1 MPCSHRRRGSW
12 LSEAFIL
19 AFLLTIASPASA
31 DDCSPQASPD
41 AAQIFARRTAFNEAI
56 AAKDIEAVA
65 DLLAERVVLVTGTD
79 SIVFTG
85 REAQLAT
92 WRDDFGD
99 GRRAVYVRTPDCIR
113 VFGVTPIAL
122 EYGRWRGEREA
133 DRENFAIGRY
143 SAKWRLIDGAWRLEA
158 EIFATEACAG
168 DLCPEVAPALA
179 DAGVRGAV
187 AAPDRYSAR
196 VAAQILETGGNA
208 VDAAVAAAFT
218 LAVTYPEAGNIGGG
232 GFMTL
237 FIDGESRFL
246 DYRET
251 APQAATRDMFLDAQ
265 GQVIQN
271 ASLVGAKASG
281 VPGTVLGL
289 WEAHRRF
296 GSLPWERLLA
306 PAIDLAAQGYVVH
319 EKTWQYRQDALAL
332 FDGKTNFHRY
342 FGSMRSGEVF
352 RQPELAKTLQRIA
365 RDGAREF
372 YEGETAGL
380 LVAQMQRDGGLISAE
395 DLRGYRVVW
404 REPLRFEWRGNLIH
418 TAPLPSSG
426 GIALVQMLGMKDAR
440 SADFAGLALNSA
452 RYIHLLAEIEKRVF
466 ADRADYLGDPAFTEA
481 PVAQLVAPGYL
492 AKRAAEVNP
501 VAISPTAKVR
511 PGLEP
516 HQTTHFSIVDA
527 DGNAVANTL
536 TLNWDYGS
544 GVVVEGAG
552 FLMNDEMD
560 DFSARPGAGN
570 AFGVVGGDANAIAP
584 GKRMLSSMTPTIVT
598 RDGRVTLVL
607 GSPGGS
613 RIFTSIFQVLVNL
626 HDFGLPLAD
635 AVAAQRVHHQLL
647 PKDTIYFDAFAPLT
661 GSVAEALKSMGY
673 VLEDQG
679 WEMGDVQAIRVIG
692 SEVEV
697 AADPRGRGAG
707 IVVRGPVR

>member
-1 MPCSHRRRGSW
+1 MHLMPLPGC
-12 LSEAFIL
+12 LTV
-19 AFLLTIASPASA
+19 LLL
-31 DDCSPQASPD
+31 
-41 AAQIFARRTAFNEAI
+41 
-56 AAKDIEAVA
+56 AVA
-65 DLLAERVVLVTGTD
+65 
-79 SIVFTG
+79 
-85 REAQLAT
+85 
-92 WRDDFGD
+92 
-99 GRRAVYVRTPDCIR
+99 
-113 VFGVTPIAL
+113 
-122 EYGRWRGEREA
+122 
-133 DRENFAIGRY
+133 
-143 SAKWRLIDGAWRLEA
+143 
-158 EIFATEACAG
+158 
-168 DLCPEVAPALA
+168 APAQA
-179 DAGVRGAV
+179 DARTDGAV
-187 AAPDRYSAR
+187 AAPDRYSAE
-196 VAAQILETGGNA
+196 VSAGILRQGGNA

-237 FIDGESRFL
+237 FVDGRAYFL

-251 APQAATRDMFLDAQ
+251 APQAATRDMFLDAN
-265 GQVIQN
+265 GEVVEN

-296 GSLPWERLLA
+296 GALPWPQLLQ
-306 PAIDLAAQGYVVH
+306 PAIDYAEQGFQVH
-319 EKTWQYRQDALAL
+319 AKTWQYREDALAL
-332 FDGKTNFHRY
+332 FEGKTNFRRY
-342 FGSMRSGEVF
+342 FGSMQSGATF
-352 RQPELAKTLQRIA
+352 RQPELAETLRRIA
-365 RDGAREF
+365 REGPKDF
-372 YEGETAGL
+372 YEGETAAL
-380 LVAQMQRDGGLISAE
+380 LVAQMRRDGGLIGAE
-395 DLRGYRVVW
+395 DLRGYRVAW
-404 REPLRFEWRGNLIH
+404 REPLHFAWRGNDIH

-440 SADFAGLALNSA
+440 AADFRDLAPNSA

-466 ADRADYLGDPAFTEA
+466 ADRADYLGDPAFTTA
-481 PVAQLVAPGYL
+481 PVAQLVAPAYL
-492 AKRAAEVNP
+492 AQRAAEVNAA
-501 VAISPTAKVR
+501 AISPTADVR

-527 DGNAVANTL
+527 AGNAVSNTL

-560 DFSARPGAGN
+560 DFSARPGASN

-613 RIFTSIFQVLVNL
+613 RIFTAIFQVLVNL
-626 HDFGLPLAD
+626 YDFGLPLAE

-647 PKDTIYFDAFAPLT
+647 PKDTIYYDAYAPLT
-661 GSVAEALKSMGY
+661 GEVARELRAMGY

-679 WEMGDVQAIRVIG
+679 WEMGDVQAIRVAG
-692 SEVEV
+692 VDVEV
-697 AADPRGRGAG
+697 AADPRGRGVG
-707 IVVRGPVR
+707 VVVRASEAQ